1 MLVFVIFTINS
12 ITDRIFAYRA
22 SEVREYPFI
31 NAIRMEN
38 MDLIKINYC
47 YSKGEF

>member
-1 MLVFVIFTINS
+1 
-12 ITDRIFAYRA
+12 
-22 SEVREYPFI
+22 
-31 NAIRMEN
+31 